1 MTDQTDE
8 KMPFMLHLEELK
20 TRLTRVLIA
29 IGAGFV
35 VCYLFKEKLFWALT
49 LPLAAVLPDNSSMI
63 FTGLPEAFFTY
74 LKVAFFASIF
84 LVSPYILYQIWKF
97 VSPGLYASEKKP
109 VVPFVTFST
118 IFFLGGALFAYYIV
132 FPFGFKFFVGFGND
146 FIRPMLSLKE
156 YLSFSMK
163 LLIAFGV
170 IFELPIFMF
179 FLARIGMINSRT
191 LRKKRKYAILLVFVV
206 AALFTPPDVVTQG
219 LMALP
224 LMLLYEI
231 SIWVVKAGE
240 KKRAPKEGDEEKSE
254 EEEEKDDEEEE
265 EKKNDE

>member
-8 KMPFMLHLEELK
+8 KMPFILHLEELK
-20 TRLTRVLIA
+20 TRLTRILIA

-49 LPLAAVLPDNSSMI
+49 RPLAAVLPDNSSMI
-63 FTGLPEAFFTY
+63 FTSLPEAFFTY
-74 LKVAFFASIF
+74 LKVSFFASIF

-97 VSPGLYASEKKP
+97 VSPGLYASEKKQ

-118 IFFLGGALFAYYIV
+118 IFFLGGSLFAYYIV

-163 LLIAFGV
+163 LLIAFGIV
-170 IFELPIFMF
+170 FELPTFMF
-179 FLARIGMINSRT
+179 FLARIGLVSSKT
-191 LRKKRKYAILLVFVV
+191 LTKKRKYAILLVFVV
-206 AALFTPPDVVTQG
+206 AAIFTPPDVVTQV

-224 LMLLYEI
+224 LMILYEI
-231 SIWVVKAGE
+231 SIWVVRAGE
-240 KKRAPKEGDEEKSE
+240 KNRAPKEEDEENDKE
-254 EEEEKDDEEEE
+254 A
-265 EKKNDE
+265 EKKE

>member
-1 MTDQTDE
+1 MTEQTDE

-29 IGAGFV
+29 IAVGFA
-35 VCYLFKEKLFWALT
+35 VCYIFKEKLFWALT
-49 LPLAAVLPDNSSMI
+49 LPLVAVLPDTSSMI

-74 LKVAFFASIF
+74 LKVSFFASIF

-97 VSPGLYASEKKP
+97 VSPGLFASEKKQ
-109 VVPFVTFST
+109 VAPFVTFST
-118 IFFLGGALFAYYIV
+118 IFFLGGSLFAYYIV

-163 LLIAFGV
+163 LLIAFGI

-179 FLARIGMINSRT
+179 FLARIGMVSSKT
-191 LRKKRKYAILLVFVV
+191 LTQKRKYAILLVFVI
-206 AALFTPPDVVTQG
+206 AALFTPPDVVTQA
-219 LMALP
+219 LMAVP

-240 KKRAPKEGDEEKSE
+240 KKQAEKE
-254 EEEEKDDEEEE
+254 DDEENDTEAEKEE
-265 EKKNDE
+265 

>member
-8 KMPFMLHLEELK
+8 KMPFTLHLEELK
-20 TRLTRVLIA
+20 KRLIRVLVA
-29 IGAGFV
+29 IGIGFV
-35 VCYLFKEKLFWALT
+35 ACYLVKEKLFWVLT
-49 LPLAAVLPDNSSMI
+49 RPLVAVLPEDSSMI
-63 FTGLPEAFFTY
+63 FTSLPEAFFTY
-74 LKVAFFASIF
+74 MKVSFLSSIF

-97 VSPGLYASEKKP
+97 VSPGLYSSEKKQ
-109 VVPFVTFST
+109 VAPFVAFST

-146 FIRPMLSLKE
+146 FIKPMLSLKE
-156 YLSFSMK
+156 YLAFSMK

-179 FLARIGMINSRT
+179 FLGKIGVVNSQT
-191 LRKKRKYAILLVFVV
+191 LRKKRKYAILMVFVV
-206 AALFTPPDVVTQG
+206 SAILTPPDVFTQC
-219 LMALP
+219 LMAIP

-240 KKRAPKEGDEEKSE
+240 RKRSALEE
-254 EEEEKDDEEEE
+254 DDEEEDI
-265 EKKNDE
+265 EKKTDEQ

>member
-1 MTDQTDE
+1 MSERIDE
-8 KMPFMLHLEELK
+8 KMPFTLHLEELK

-29 IGAGFV
+29 TGVGFV
-35 VCYLFKEKLFWALT
+35 VCYIFKEKLFWALT

-74 LKVAFFASIF
+74 LKVSFFASIF
-84 LVSPYILYQIWKF
+84 LVSPYILYQLWKF
-97 VSPGLYASEKKP
+97 VAPGLYASEKKY
-109 VVPFVTFST
+109 VTPFVIFST
-118 IFFLGGALFAYYIV
+118 IFFLGGSLFAYYIV

-163 LLIAFGV
+163 LLIAFGI

-179 FLARIGMINSRT
+179 FLAKIGMINSEI

-206 AALFTPPDVVTQG
+206 AAFFTPPDIVTQC
-219 LMALP
+219 LMAVP
-224 LMLLYEI
+224 LLLLYEI

-240 KKRAPKEGDEEKSE
+240 KKRVPEADNEEDGE
-254 EEEEKDDEEEE
+254 EAEKQDDE
-265 EKKNDE
+265 

>member
-1 MTDQTDE
+1 MADQTDE
-8 KMPFMLHLEELK
+8 KMPFTLHLEELK
-20 TRLTRVLIA
+20 TRLTRMLIA
-29 IGAGFV
+29 VAVGFV
-35 VCYLFKEKLFWALT
+35 VCYIFKEKLFWALT
-49 LPLAAVLPDNSSMI
+49 RPLAAVLPEGSSMI
-63 FTGLPEAFFTY
+63 FTSLPEAFFTY
-74 LKVAFFASIF
+74 LKVSFLASIF

-97 VSPGLYASEKKP
+97 VSPGLFASEKKQ
-109 VVPFVTFST
+109 VAPFVTFST
-118 IFFLGGALFAYYIV
+118 IFFLGGSLFAYYIV

-179 FLARIGMINSRT
+179 FLAKIGVVTSET
-191 LRKKRKYAILLVFVV
+191 LTKKRKYAILMVFIV
-206 AALFTPPDVVTQG
+206 AAIFTPPDVVTQV

-240 KKRAPKEGDEEKSE
+240 KNSARKEGE
-254 EEEEKDDEEEE
+254 EE
-265 EKKNDE
+265 NDTEAERKE

>member
-1 MTDQTDE
+1 MTEQTDE
-8 KMPFMLHLEELK
+8 KMPFTLHLEELK
-20 TRLTRVLIA
+20 TRLIRVLIA
-29 IGAGFV
+29 IAVGFV
-35 VCYLFKEKLFWALT
+35 VCYIFKEKLFWALT
-49 LPLAAVLPDNSSMI
+49 RPLAAVLPDNSSMI
-63 FTGLPEAFFTY
+63 FTSLPEAFFTY
-74 LKVAFFASIF
+74 LKVSFFASIF

-97 VSPGLYASEKKP
+97 VSPGLFASEKKH
-109 VVPFVTFST
+109 VTPFVTFST
-118 IFFLGGALFAYYIV
+118 ICFVGGSLFAYYIV

-179 FLARIGMINSRT
+179 FLAKIGVVNSET
-191 LRKKRKYAILLVFVV
+191 LKKKRKYALLLVFVT
-206 AALFTPPDVVTQG
+206 AAIFTPPDVVTQG
-219 LMALP
+219 LMAVP

-240 KKRAPKEGDEEKSE
+240 KKTAPKEGDEEN
-254 EEEEKDDEEEE
+254 EEKDTEV
-265 EKKNDE
+265 EKKE